1 MVKWTEQQKEAII
14 LMNTEILVSAAAGS
28 GKTATL
34 IERVINILSDE
45 SLSVRCENILITTFT
60 NAAAGEIRE
69 RIRNSLRDK
78 VQSDSS
84 NLYIYKQYK
93 SISRATIS
101 TLHAFCSEII
111 RKNASLIN
119 LDPGFSVTDEAVA
132 DKYLLQ
138 AINNVFEKY
147 LDNKDSSFIKLLS
160 TFGYGKNFNALTDL
174 IVSVLKTVKSY
185 PNYENWL
192 NEATEKTLIN
202 EDIFSSDYGKQIKN
216 YVRGCLAA
224 CEKYIEFLE
233 YELSGRYEADYYQ
246 TLIEEDSRI
255 IQEISNKLDYT
266 KWDEFK
272 GYIGT
277 IIFTS
282 LPRKKK
288 DFDEETVNKV
298 KEYRERWKKTVKTL
312 STIFYDNEEG
322 IRIDC
327 LYMYEPIKKF
337 VEVILKADEEYAK
350 IKEKAKLIDYAD
362 MEHMALK
369 CLKAGADQIY
379 KDKFKH
385 ILIDEY
391 QDFNYIQEEI
401 ISSISN
407 NNVFAVGDLKQSIYR
422 FRNAQTS
429 IFRNKSI
436 KFQNNPKDGKKLNL
450 SYNFRSREI
459 ILNYINSI
467 FSNIMSEKAGEVCYG
482 DEEKLRFGAK
492 HYDTE
497 TKDRN
502 YLPSVIKIHFN
513 RPETDFKSEWTKIE
527 IEAYIVA
534 NEIKKLLK
542 SGLNVFDN
550 KSNALRPVR
559 ESDIVILMRSA
570 NQYAEKYCEILSKCG
585 VANYSEQSIEFL
597 SSKTISDLYALLN
610 IVDNPYQ
617 DIYLVQIM
625 KNKVYSFNEAEFAI
639 VKKAKSSLYDALLSY
654 EGNENLKYKIKRFL
668 DDIDDI
674 RTFSKTN
681 TVEKTVYYAMTKSGI
696 YYMSEDQDLLK
707 RFYVLSVECYKKGI
721 DDLCSFISFLKS
733 KDKKDLSVIY
743 NILSTDEG
751 NAVRIMS
758 IHKSKGLEFPVVI
771 LAGCSRKFNN
781 EDSRKRLIIDK
792 NLGIGS
798 DYINSENKT
807 YHKHITKN
815 ALSIS
820 IKKQNLSEE
829 MRILYVALT
838 RAKEKLIVTGIDK
851 EFAKNVVVEDASCY
865 FDWILENTDES
876 LIHTVDEFESDEII
890 KNLAKTD
897 NMKSNSHKWSDDVA
911 FYQKIMEKIS
921 FRYPFIE
928 ETRLNRK
935 VSVTELTKYKSKNY
949 SIEEFYNQYHVESVK
964 KPLFMSKDSISANAA
979 HRGTLMHKI
988 MASIDLKKLND
999 PQYIF
1004 YIKSKITEPE
1014 YMNNITAFISSPI
1027 YNDICEADEIYQ
1039 EKVFFLPVNTSY
1051 ISSLTGQI
1059 FEVDHEVLLQGVIDC
1074 LIIKDGYGTILD
1086 YKTDK
1091 VKKGNEKEH
1100 SLKYKRQLEIYANA
1114 VEKIMG
1120 IKIKGKVIHFFETNT
1135 NVNLNLL

>member
-14 LMNTEILVSAAAGS
+14 SMNTEILVSAAAGS

-78 VQSDSS
+78 VQSDAS
-84 NLYIYKQYK
+84 NLYVYKQYK

-147 LDNKDSSFIKLLS
+147 LDNEDSSFIKLLS
-160 TFGYGKNFNALTDL
+160 TFGYGKNFNALTEL

-185 PNYENWL
+185 PDYENWL
-192 NEATEKTLIN
+192 NEATDKTLIN
-202 EDIFSSDYGKQIKN
+202 EDIFSSDYGKQIKS
-216 YVRGCLAA
+216 YVKGCLVA
-224 CEKYIEFLE
+224 CEKYIELLE

-246 TLIEEDSRI
+246 TIIEEDSRI
-255 IQEISNKLDYT
+255 IQEISDKLDHT

-272 GYIGT
+272 GYIET
-277 IIFTS
+277 IVFTS

-298 KEYRERWKKTVKTL
+298 KECRERWKKTVKTL
-312 STIFYDNEEG
+312 NTIFYDNEEG

-467 FSNIMSEKAGEVCYG
+467 FSNLMSEEVGEVFYG

-497 TKDRN
+497 TKDKF

-513 RPETDFKSEWTKIE
+513 RPETDFKSEWTKTE

-542 SGLNVFDN
+542 SGFNVFDN
-550 KSNALRPVR
+550 KANALKPVR

-617 DIYLVQIM
+617 DIYLAQIM

-639 VKKAKSSLYDALLSY
+639 VKKTKSSLYDALLLY

-668 DDIDDI
+668 NDIDDM

-743 NILSTDEG
+743 DILSADED

-792 NLGIGS
+792 DLGIGS
-798 DYINSENKT
+798 DYINSENET

-851 EFAKNVVVEDASCY
+851 EFKKNVVVEDATCY

-876 LIHTVDEFESDEII
+876 LIHTVDECESDEII
-890 KNLAKTD
+890 KNLTKTD
-897 NMKSNSHKWSDDVA
+897 NIKSNSHKWSDDAA

-921 FRYPFIE
+921 IRYPFIE

-949 SIEEFYNQYHVESVK
+949 SIEEFYDQYHVESVK
-964 KPLFMSKDSISANAA
+964 KPLFMSKDSTSANAA
-979 HRGTLMHKI
+979 QRGTLMHKI

-1039 EKVFFLPVNTSY
+1039 EKVFFLPVNTSD

-1100 SLKYKRQLEIYANA
+1100 SLKYMKQLEIYANA

-1120 IKIKGKVIHFFETNT
+1120 IKIKSRVIHFFETNT
-1135 NVNLNLL
+1135 NVDLNLL